1 MWKKLKSGIFTG
13 FLTLSCGSLLAC
25 SANSAQH
32 PYAKTNQFGRQKAG
46 FVHHNQPFSGRY
58 GPNTP
63 SPRSARPVP
72 KVIKARYQTGTG
84 RYGRTLAGFV
94 PPPGP
99 ADMFQKWVDYEPQYL
114 LYPGDQIDVVV
125 PSAPELS
132 RTLTVAPDGRIHM
145 PMVEPIMAA
154 GRSIP
159 FVKQALEAGLAKQL
173 RDPKVSLTARAFAP
187 QNIYV
192 GGQVAQ
198 QGVYAM
204 SGPIGSLEA
213 IIMAGGFLPSAKTGK
228 VVILRR
234 APNGGLMMRVVD
246 HKRGLK
252 NVRGYADNMQLR
264 RGDIVFVPR
273 NSLSEVGV
281 FVQQLRAAIPVDVG
295 VSYNL
300 GQNYSA
306 GSSNTGS
313 NAGSNTP

>member
-1 MWKKLKSGIFTG
+1 MWKNTKYGVFTG
-13 FLTLSCGSLLAC
+13 IVALSSISLLAC
-25 SANSAQH
+25 TANSGLH
-32 PYAKTNQFGRQKAG
+32 PYAKTNQLQGQRQG
-46 FVHHNQPFSGRY
+46 VMHQNQPFSGRY
-58 GPNTP
+58 GAGVPQLRP
-63 SPRSARPVP
+63 ASSLHRPVQ
-72 KVIKARYQTGTG
+72 ARYQPLSG
-84 RYGRTLAGFV
+84 RYGRYGQTAGAAL

-99 ADMFQKWVDYEPQYL
+99 GDMFQRWVDYEPQYL

-132 RTLTVAPDGRIHM
+132 RTLTVAPDGRINM

-159 FVKQALEAGLAKQL
+159 AVKQALQAELAKQL

-192 GGQVAQ
+192 GGQVTQ
-198 QGVYAM
+198 QGTYALT
-204 SGPIGSLEA
+204 GPIGSLEA

-234 APNGGLMMRVVD
+234 APNGGLMMRVVN

-281 FVQQLRAAIPVDVG
+281 FVQQLRNAIPVDVG

-300 GQNYSA
+300 GNNF
-306 GSSNTGS
+306 SSS
-313 NAGSNTP
+313 TP